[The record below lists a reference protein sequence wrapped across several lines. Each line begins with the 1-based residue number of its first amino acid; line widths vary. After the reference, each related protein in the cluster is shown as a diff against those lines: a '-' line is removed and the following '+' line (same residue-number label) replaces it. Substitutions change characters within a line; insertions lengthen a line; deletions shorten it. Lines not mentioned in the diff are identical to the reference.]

1 MIKKIVP
8 ILNMTKKIKQIY
20 IYRDSHL
27 PEEGWLQSCFQC
39 YQITSKTCLFKTY
52 KTKKKNSKTYWEI
65 YIHVCNK
72 CNNHLKNDENYYDFL
87 NKYNNYM
94 NIHYPILETG

>member
-1 MIKKIVP
+1 M
-8 ILNMTKKIKQIY
+8 LNMVKKLKQIY

-27 PEEGWLQSCFQC
+27 PEEGWLQSCFKC
-39 YQITSKTCLFKTY
+39 YQFTSKTILFKTY
-52 KTKKKNSKTYWEI
+52 KTKKKNVEYYWEI

-72 CNNHLKNDENYYDFL
+72 CNNYLKDDKNYDEFL

-94 NIHYPILETG
+94 NEHYPELLTS